1 VLGSRRGT
9 TRGRL
14 PVNSGIHLYLYG
26 AVSPTDGACTFL
38 ILPASDTECFQIFL
52 DILAKNFSRKHI
64 LLVLD
69 GAGYHNSGELVIP
82 ANVTLVF
89 CPRIHPSQIFRST
102 SGIREKIF
110 KNYAAKSMDEVG
122 DKHVEAALYI
132 ERNPKMVKSITSF
145 PYIMKS
151 L

>member
-1 VLGSRRGT
+1 M
-9 TRGRL
+9 
-14 PVNSGIHLYLYG
+14 
-26 AVSPTDGACTFL
+26 ACTFL

-64 LLVLD
+64 LLVLNV
-69 GAGYHNSGELVIP
+69 AGYHNSGELVIP
-82 ANVTLVF
+82 ANVTLAF
-89 CPRIHPSQIFRST
+89 CPRIHPNQILRST